1 MPAGKHKDWRTT
13 VGNVLDFFIISIV
26 GVVIVG
32 LAILIYWIFFL
43 EGGKGKY
50 PNIEKIRGNVEIPAP
65 VWASV
70 PNRTPPAG

>member
-13 VGNVLDFFIISIV
+13 VGNVVV
-26 GVVIVG
+26 GVVIAG

-50 PNIEKIRGNVEIPAP
+50 PNIEKIRGSVETLAP
-65 VWASV
+65 VRASV
-70 PNRTPPAG
+70 PQWMPPVG